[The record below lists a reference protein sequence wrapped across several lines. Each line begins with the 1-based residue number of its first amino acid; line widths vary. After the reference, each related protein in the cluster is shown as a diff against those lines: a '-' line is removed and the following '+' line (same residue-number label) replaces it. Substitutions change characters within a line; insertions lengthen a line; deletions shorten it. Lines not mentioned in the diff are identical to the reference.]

1 MKALVAV
8 ALFHKV
14 KGRSHGDIQP
24 QTVLVNERLE
34 LVCSNN
40 YPLFPGGHLLLT
52 KMRLDPDYT
61 GPLAPEDLAYGAV
74 LDEFASEV
82 WSVGVTALCYAARKP
97 VSEFY
102 DFERL
107 TFKPWAVDA
116 CLQELSQAGQ
126 YSQSLLHA
134 LISMLHQD
142 PKKRAKA
149 EQIQAIV
156 GMYDD
161 EIEEEPGS
169 QLESLRISV
178 IVPQQQFV
186 LDSPE
191 ALSPRDWDTSLAF
204 SRPPENPSARLF
216 TKIRDRHVEE
226 TLLQEKSQP
235 QTASGSRPPA
245 LDMNPLNSKL
255 NLKPSA
261 AIEYALP
268 QRAKSGVVFLPE
280 KLQTKP
286 RLRKEDSQLLS
297 QASHLTNSKP
307 RLPILV
313 SDQNMSFVL
322 KVPQEHSFRTTGK
335 QTAVVQP
342 AKTIPLP
349 RTRSNSNNFLPPHLN
364 STEFPHERERQQQHR
379 SANSNLIY
387 WPTAES

>member
-1 MKALVAV
+1 
-8 ALFHKV
+8 
-14 KGRSHGDIQP
+14 
-24 QTVLVNERLE
+24 
-34 LVCSNN
+34 
-40 YPLFPGGHLLLT
+40 
-52 KMRLDPDYT
+52 
-61 GPLAPEDLAYGAV
+61 
-74 LDEFASEV
+74 
-82 WSVGVTALCYAARKP
+82 
-97 VSEFY
+97 
-102 DFERL
+102 
-107 TFKPWAVDA
+107 
-116 CLQELSQAGQ
+116 
-126 YSQSLLHA
+126 
-134 LISMLHQD
+134 
-142 PKKRAKA
+142 
-149 EQIQAIV
+149 
-156 GMYDD
+156 
-161 EIEEEPGS
+161 
-169 QLESLRISV
+169 
-178 IVPQQQFV
+178 
-186 LDSPE
+186 
-191 ALSPRDWDTSLAF
+191 
-204 SRPPENPSARLF
+204 
-216 TKIRDRHVEE
+216 
-226 TLLQEKSQP
+226 
-235 QTASGSRPPA
+235 
-245 LDMNPLNSKL
+245 MNPLNSKL